1 MKIAGRYMG
10 DIARKGAMNPY
21 ISAAGLG
28 GLTAGAA
35 TLGNIVSGEAAD
47 EGAGRLGLEAL
58 GAGALGAYVGS
69 RIPGN
74 LAQLRGMR
82 RAAAT
87 DLRGKGAGRNITVDP
102 STGQAYQTVGVNP
115 EAAQM
120 REDYLKGSSAL
131 NRGFQGGTALSA
143 LAAGGIGGMLGGG
156 VANVGQMVGIPGMEQ
171 DQMMQL
177 AAQQALD
184 PESYGSSNSPGARYK
199 APTMQYM

>member
-1 MKIAGRYMG
+1 MKIAGKYMG
-10 DIARKGAMNPY
+10 DVVRKGAMNPL

-35 TLGNIVSGEAAD
+35 TLGNIVSGEAED
-47 EGAGRLGLEAL
+47 EGAGRLALEAL
-58 GAGALGAYVGS
+58 GAGALGAAVGA

-87 DLRGKGAGRNITVDP
+87 DLRGKGAGRNVSYDP
-102 STGQAYQTVGVNP
+102 STGQTYQTVGVNP

-120 REDYLKGSSAL
+120 REDYLKGSKAL
-131 NRGFQGGTALSA
+131 GRGFQAGTALSA
-143 LAAGGIGGMLGGG
+143 LAAGGIGGMIGGG
-156 VANVGQMVGIPGMEQ
+156 VANVGQLVGIPGLDQ
-171 DQMMQL
+171 DAAMQA

>member
-1 MKIAGRYMG
+1 MMIAGRYMG

-156 VANVGQMVGIPGMEQ
+156 VCKRWSDGRYSRNGTGSNDAINCTTSPRSRVLRLQ
-171 DQMMQL
+171 QL
-177 AAQQALD
+177 SRCSL
-184 PESYGSSNSPGARYK
+184 
-199 APTMQYM
+199 

>member
-69 RIPGN
+69 RTRTLIPTTAVPMMAPKAAHFCAGMPR
-74 LAQLRGMR
+74 LPLLPTTWLR
-82 RAAAT
+82 
-87 DLRGKGAGRNITVDP
+87 P
-102 STGQAYQTVGVNP
+102 P
-115 EAAQM
+115 
-120 REDYLKGSSAL
+120 
-131 NRGFQGGTALSA
+131 
-143 LAAGGIGGMLGGG
+143 
-156 VANVGQMVGIPGMEQ
+156 
-171 DQMMQL
+171 
-177 AAQQALD
+177 
-184 PESYGSSNSPGARYK
+184 
-199 APTMQYM
+199 